1 MPASMMA
8 RSPVLACTAAR
19 FCRKAQGPSNVPR
32 GKMSVP
38 FTSRQMVSM
47 RAIPSSVGLPA

>member
-47 RAIPSSVGLPA
+47 CAIPSSVGLPA